1 MSEIQMFD
9 VTIPATDGRE
19 LRMKRYTK
27 PEKVHQLLLNQLG
40 FALPAQPPPEIRNPK
55 PVVETF

>member
-1 MSEIQMFD
+1 MGGIQTLD

-19 LRMKRYTK
+19 LRFAS
-27 PEKVHQLLLNQLG
+27 HLLDQLG
-40 FALPAQPPPEIRNPK
+40 FTMPAQPPPEIRNHK